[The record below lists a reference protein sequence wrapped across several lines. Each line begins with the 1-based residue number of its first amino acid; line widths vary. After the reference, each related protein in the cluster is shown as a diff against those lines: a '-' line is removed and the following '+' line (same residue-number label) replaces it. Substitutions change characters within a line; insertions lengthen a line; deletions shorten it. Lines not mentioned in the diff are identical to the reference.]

1 MKQQSCV
8 AEGVR
13 FELTVELPLQR
24 FSRPSP
30 STARPPLPLKKY
42 KADRRQQTG
51 KRKKKEHAKNLMN
64 IIPKTLFDFLE
75 RIHVN

>member
-1 MKQQSCV
+1 M

-42 KADRRQQTG
+42 IVDSRQG
-51 KRKKKEHAKNLMN
+51 KGKKRTCKKPDEYYTKKHYL
-64 IIPKTLFDFLE
+64 TF
-75 RIHVN
+75 

>member
-1 MKQQSCV
+1 MKQQPCM

-30 STARPPLPLKKY
+30 STARPPLPLKQEIVDSK
-42 KADRRQQTG
+42 QETG
-51 KRKKKEHAKNLMN
+51 KETKN
-64 IIPKTLFDFLE
+64 IQKPE
-75 RIHVN
+75 RYYNKNSI